1 MYDMAKLK
9 NLKTLGAGAPKAMD
23 AFWAFDKA
31 AMADG
36 AVPKKYKELIALG
49 VALTTQCPY
58 CLEVHRSAAEA
69 AGATQEE
76 VAKLRWSRPPCAPAQ
91 RSLTP
96 HTCSPPPPNRLESF
110 RESPGLKARPGS
122 THDQT
127 CPNHVFD
134 SFRNAQD
141 QRPEVSC
148 VTG

>member
-36 AVPKKYKELIALG
+36 VVPKKYKELIALG

-76 VAKLRWSRPPCAPAQ
+76 VAETAMVAAALRAGAAVTHATHLFPAAPTA
-91 RSLTP
+91 
-96 HTCSPPPPNRLESF
+96 
-110 RESPGLKARPGS
+110 
-122 THDQT
+122 
-127 CPNHVFD
+127 
-134 SFRNAQD
+134 
-141 QRPEVSC
+141 
-148 VTG
+148 